1 MNERQIGAFRQVMR
15 LGSMTAAAHA
25 LSVSQPAVSR
35 LIADLEANLGFA
47 LFERRAG
54 KLFPTQDAHAFGSE
68 VERMFYGLDRLER
81 FAKDLRGLHRGALT
95 LATLP
100 MVSFS
105 ILPRTLAR
113 FLRDHAGL
121 HVAHNVHTSPRVV
134 DLVAAGQADL
144 GVAQVAPGRRDVRH
158 LASWRSDCVVA
169 LPAGHRLCGRAALR
183 PEDLNGVP
191 MIALS
196 HQTVTAGYVTERFA
210 SAGIDPRIVAESQPS
225 YSACALVA
233 EGIGAAIVDPFTPRL
248 FGADRLCTRPFAPA
262 IPFDVHL
269 LGHPDHALSRPA
281 AAFGETLV
289 AVMDEMQAAR
299 RIEGET
305 GDDGPMWR
313 SGRSQRS

>member
-81 FAKDLRGLHRGALT
+81 FAKDLRGLHQGALT

-121 HVAHNVHTSPRVV
+121 HVAHNVHTSPS
-134 DLVAAGQADL
+134 
-144 GVAQVAPGRRDVRH
+144 RR
-158 LASWRSDCVVA
+158 
-169 LPAGHRLCGRAALR
+169 
-183 PEDLNGVP
+183 
-191 MIALS
+191 
-196 HQTVTAGYVTERFA
+196 
-210 SAGIDPRIVAESQPS
+210 
-225 YSACALVA
+225 
-233 EGIGAAIVDPFTPRL
+233 
-248 FGADRLCTRPFAPA
+248 
-262 IPFDVHL
+262 
-269 LGHPDHALSRPA
+269 
-281 AAFGETLV
+281 
-289 AVMDEMQAAR
+289 
-299 RIEGET
+299 
-305 GDDGPMWR
+305 R
-313 SGRSQRS
+313 SGRSRAGRPRRRAGGAGAARRAASGKLAQRLRRRTACGPSALRPRGASPRRPERRADDRAVAPDGDGRLRDRALRQRRH